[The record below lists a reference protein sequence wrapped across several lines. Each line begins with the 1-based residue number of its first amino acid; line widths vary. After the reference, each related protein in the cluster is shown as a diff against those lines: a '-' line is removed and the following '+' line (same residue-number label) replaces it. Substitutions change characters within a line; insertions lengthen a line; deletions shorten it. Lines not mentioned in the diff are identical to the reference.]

1 MSGDNLRNKVE
12 KAICAGLESNAG
24 KWYTEDGVAF
34 RPAKQFTIL
43 VFDEE
48 SGEETE
54 RTFEVQVVER

>member
-1 MSGDNLRNKVE
+1 MSSDDLRHKVE
-12 KAICAGLESNAG
+12 KAICAGLENSAG
-24 KWYTEDGVAF
+24 KWCTEDGVSF

-54 RTFEVQVVER
+54 RTFEVRVVER